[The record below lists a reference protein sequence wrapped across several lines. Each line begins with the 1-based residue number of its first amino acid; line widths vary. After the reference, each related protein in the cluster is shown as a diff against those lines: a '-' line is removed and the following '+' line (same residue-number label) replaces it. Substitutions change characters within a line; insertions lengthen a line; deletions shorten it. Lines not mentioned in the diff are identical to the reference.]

1 MVTLSAFVKLVI
13 FMIYTQ
19 NEIKDRII
27 PIFEKHK
34 VKKAY
39 LFGSYAKGE
48 AGENS
53 DIDILV
59 ESKLRGI
66 RFYGLLEAL
75 TETLEKDIDLIDV
88 RELSDDSPLH
98 DEIKKTGVLIYEQE
112 RQRNIA

>member
-98 DEIKKTGVLIYEQE
+98 DEIKETGVLIYEQE